1 VETHPGVFKVTAT
14 TSKDGYKS
22 ASKSDSF
29 TVKQATPS
37 AGGGG
42 GGGHNQ
48 GAKPAAVQQVK
59 YFKEFT
65 DMPDKKTRAERIKHA
80 NKVIR
85 NLKESIKCRYTIS
98 F

>member
-1 VETHPGVFKVTAT
+1 M
-14 TSKDGYKS
+14 
-22 ASKSDSF
+22 
-29 TVKQATPS
+29 KQATPS

-65 DMPDKKTRAERIKHA
+65 DMPDKKT
-80 NKVIR
+80 
-85 NLKESIKCRYTIS
+85 
-98 F
+98 

>member
-1 VETHPGVFKVTAT
+1 
-14 TSKDGYKS
+14 
-22 ASKSDSF
+22 
-29 TVKQATPS
+29 VKQATPS